1 MAWRASMPRDGELTG
16 SSLPLIRGNGTTTC
30 LPIRANTRQNGRV
43 NQEAFELFSAILA
56 LATLAGGII
65 TLAALVFE
73 KSMSWAGAW
82 LTQVRA
88 SGLWIICMITT
99 GAMVGSLY
107 FSEKVGFAPC
117 KLCWYQRIAMFS
129 IAIISFVA
137 ALRNDK
143 NIARYTIVLAPLGL
157 IVSTYHYLLEWF
169 PTLETNVCSLDVP
182 CTAVWFRELG
192 FVTLCF
198 MAGCAFITVIAV
210 SLAIIREQKIDST
223 STHQEN

>member
-1 MAWRASMPRDGELTG
+1 M
-16 SSLPLIRGNGTTTC
+16 C
-30 LPIRANTRQNGRV
+30 LRIGPYTRQNGRV

-73 KSMSWAGAW
+73 TRMSWVSAW

-107 FSEKVGFAPC
+107 FSEIVGFAPC

-129 IAIISFVA
+129 IAIISFAA

-210 SLAIIREQKIDST
+210 SLAIMREEKIDST
-223 STHQEN
+223 SIPQEN

>member
-1 MAWRASMPRDGELTG
+1 M
-16 SSLPLIRGNGTTTC
+16 TC
-30 LPIRANTRQNGRV
+30 PPIRADTRQNGRV
-43 NQEAFELFSAILA
+43 NKEAAELFSAILA

-107 FSEKVGFAPC
+107 FSESVGFAPC
-117 KLCWYQRIAMFS
+117 KLCWYQRIAMYS

-182 CTAVWFRELG
+182 CTAVWFREIG

-210 SLAIIREQKIDST
+210 SLAIMREETIDST
-223 STHQEN
+223 SIQQEN

>member
-1 MAWRASMPRDGELTG
+1 MM
-16 SSLPLIRGNGTTTC
+16 C
-30 LPIRANTRQNGRV
+30 LPNEADTRQNGRV
-43 NQEAFELFSAILA
+43 NQEAFQLFSAILA
-56 LATLAGGII
+56 LAVLVGGIG
-65 TLAALVFE
+65 TFAALVFE
-73 KSMSWAGAW
+73 NRMTWTSAW
-82 LTQVRA
+82 LTQVRVT
-88 SGLWIICMITT
+88 GLWIICMITT

-117 KLCWYQRIAMFS
+117 KLCWYQRIAMYS

-157 IVSTYHYLLEWF
+157 VVSTYHYLLEWY

-210 SLAIIREQKIDST
+210 SLAIMREETIDST
-223 STHQEN
+223 SIHQEN

>member
-1 MAWRASMPRDGELTG
+1 MPKDSELTS
-16 SSLPLIRGNGTTTC
+16 SSLPLFRGNNTMMC
-30 LPIRANTRQNGRV
+30 LPNGPDTRQNGWV
-43 NQEAFELFSAILA
+43 NQEAFQLFSAILA
-56 LATLAGGII
+56 LAVLVGGLGTLV
-65 TLAALVFE
+65 ALVFE
-73 KSMSWAGAW
+73 NRMSWTSAW

-88 SGLWIICMITT
+88 TGLWIICMITT

-117 KLCWYQRIAMFS
+117 KLCWYQRIGIFS

-143 NIARYTIVLAPLGL
+143 NIARYTIVLAPIGL
-157 IVSTYHYLLEWF
+157 VVSTYHYLLEWF

-210 SLAIIREQKIDST
+210 SLAIMREEKIDST
-223 STHQEN
+223 STLQEN

>member
-1 MAWRASMPRDGELTG
+1 MPRDGELTG

-56 LATLAGGII
+56 LATLAAGII

-73 KSMSWAGAW
+73 KSMSWAGGW

-210 SLAIIREQKIDST
+210 SLAIMREQKIDST

>member
-1 MAWRASMPRDGELTG
+1 M
-16 SSLPLIRGNGTTTC
+16 TC
-30 LPIRANTRQNGRV
+30 PPIRANTRQNGRV

-56 LATLAGGII
+56 LATLAAGII

-73 KSMSWAGAW
+73 KSMSWAGGW

-117 KLCWYQRIAMFS
+117 KLCWYQRIAMYS

-210 SLAIIREQKIDST
+210 SLAIIREQKIDSI

>member
-1 MAWRASMPRDGELTG
+1 MPRDWELTDV
-16 SSLPLIRGNGTTTC
+16 SLPLFRGNDTMTC
-30 LPIRANTRQNGRV
+30 PPIRAYTRQNGRV

-65 TLAALVFE
+65 TLAALAFE

-129 IAIISFVA
+129 IAIISFAA

-210 SLAIIREQKIDST
+210 SLAIMREQKIDST
-223 STHQEN
+223 STNQEN

>member
-1 MAWRASMPRDGELTG
+1 MVCL
-16 SSLPLIRGNGTTTC
+16 LIGLR
-30 LPIRANTRQNGRV
+30 TRQNGWV
-43 NQEAFELFSAILA
+43 NKEAVELFSAILA

-65 TLAALVFE
+65 TLAALAFE
-73 KSMSWAGAW
+73 SRMTWTSAW

-107 FSEKVGFAPC
+107 FSESVGFAPC
-117 KLCWYQRIAMFS
+117 KLCWYQRIAVFS

-157 IVSTYHYLLEWF
+157 VVSTYHYLLEWF

-210 SLAIIREQKIDST
+210 SLAIMREQTTDST
-223 STHQEN
+223 STLQEN

>member
-1 MAWRASMPRDGELTG
+1 MM
-16 SSLPLIRGNGTTTC
+16 C
-30 LPIRANTRQNGRV
+30 LPNEADTRQNGEV
-43 NQEAFELFSAILA
+43 NKEAVQLFSAILA
-56 LATLAGGII
+56 LAVLVGGIG
-65 TLAALVFE
+65 TFAALVFE
-73 KSMSWAGAW
+73 NRMTWTSAW

-88 SGLWIICMITT
+88 TGLWIICMITT

-117 KLCWYQRIAMFS
+117 KLCWYQRIAMYS

-157 IVSTYHYLLEWF
+157 VVSTYHYLLEWY

-210 SLAIIREQKIDST
+210 SLAIMREETIDST
-223 STHQEN
+223 SIHQEN

>member
-1 MAWRASMPRDGELTG
+1 M
-16 SSLPLIRGNGTTTC
+16 TC
-30 LPIRANTRQNGRV
+30 PPNEADTRQNGEV
-43 NQEAFELFSAILA
+43 NKEAVQLFSAILA
-56 LATLAGGII
+56 LAVLVGGIG
-65 TLAALVFE
+65 TFAALVFE
-73 KSMSWAGAW
+73 NRMTWTSAW

-88 SGLWIICMITT
+88 TGLWIICMITT

-117 KLCWYQRIAMFS
+117 KLCWYQRIAMYS

-157 IVSTYHYLLEWF
+157 VVSTYHYLLEWY

-210 SLAIIREQKIDST
+210 SLAIMREETIDST
-223 STHQEN
+223 SIHQEN

>member
-1 MAWRASMPRDGELTG
+1 MPRDGELTR

-30 LPIRANTRQNGRV
+30 LPIRPNTRQNGRV

-56 LATLAGGII
+56 LATLAGGIG
-65 TLAALVFE
+65 TFAALVFE
-73 KSMSWAGAW
+73 NRMTWTSAW

-88 SGLWIICMITT
+88 TGLWIICMITT

-117 KLCWYQRIAMFS
+117 KLCWYQRIAMYS

-157 IVSTYHYLLEWF
+157 VVSTYHYLLEWY

-210 SLAIIREQKIDST
+210 SLAIMREETIDST
-223 STHQEN
+223 SIHQEN

>member
-1 MAWRASMPRDGELTG
+1 MV
-16 SSLPLIRGNGTTTC
+16 C
-30 LPIRANTRQNGRV
+30 LRIGLRTRQNGRV
-43 NQEAFELFSAILA
+43 NQEAFQLFSAILA
-56 LATLAGGII
+56 LAVLVGGLG
-65 TLAALVFE
+65 TFAALVFE
-73 KSMSWAGAW
+73 NRMTWTSAW
-82 LTQVRA
+82 LTQVRT

-117 KLCWYQRIAMFS
+117 KLCWYQRIGIFS

-143 NIARYTIVLAPLGL
+143 NIARYTIVLAPIGL
-157 IVSTYHYLLEWF
+157 LVSTYHYLLEWF

-210 SLAIIREQKIDST
+210 SLAIMREQTTDST
-223 STHQEN
+223 SILQEN

>member
-1 MAWRASMPRDGELTG
+1 MV
-16 SSLPLIRGNGTTTC
+16 C
-30 LPIRANTRQNGRV
+30 LWIGLRTRQNGWV
-43 NQEAFELFSAILA
+43 NQEAFQLFSAILA
-56 LATLAGGII
+56 LAVLVGGLG
-65 TLAALVFE
+65 TFAALALE
-73 KSMSWAGAW
+73 NRMTWTSAW

-117 KLCWYQRIAMFS
+117 KLCWYQRIGIFS

-143 NIARYTIVLAPLGL
+143 NIARYTIVLAPIGL
-157 IVSTYHYLLEWF
+157 VVSTYHYLLEWF

>member
-1 MAWRASMPRDGELTG
+1 MCV
-16 SSLPLIRGNGTTTC
+16 LI
-30 LPIRANTRQNGRV
+30 IANTRQNGQV
-43 NQEAFELFSAILA
+43 NTEAVQLFSAILA
-56 LATLAGGII
+56 LATLVGGIV
-65 TLAALVFE
+65 TVPALALE
-73 KSMSWAGAW
+73 TRMSWTSAW

-129 IAIISFVA
+129 IAVISFAA

-143 NIARYTIVLAPLGL
+143 NIARYTIVLAPIGL
-157 IVSTYHYLLEWF
+157 VVSTYHYLLEWF

-192 FVTLCF
+192 FVTFSF
-198 MAGCAFITVIAV
+198 MAGCTFITVIAV
-210 SLAIIREQKIDST
+210 SLAIMREQTTEST
-223 STHQEN
+223 STLQEN

>member
-1 MAWRASMPRDGELTG
+1 M
-16 SSLPLIRGNGTTTC
+16 TC
-30 LPIRANTRQNGRV
+30 LWIGLRTRQNGRV
-43 NQEAFELFSAILA
+43 NQEAFQLFSAILA
-56 LATLAGGII
+56 LAVLVGGLG
-65 TLAALVFE
+65 TLAALAFE
-73 KSMSWAGAW
+73 NRMTWTGAW

-143 NIARYTIVLAPLGL
+143 NIVRYTIVLAPLGL

-210 SLAIIREQKIDST
+210 SLAIIREQKIDSI

>member
-1 MAWRASMPRDGELTG
+1 M
-16 SSLPLIRGNGTTTC
+16 TC
-30 LPIRANTRQNGRV
+30 PPIRADTRQNGRV
-43 NQEAFELFSAILA
+43 NKEAVELFSAILA
-56 LATLAGGII
+56 LATVAGGII

-73 KSMSWAGAW
+73 KSMSWADAW

-117 KLCWYQRIAMFS
+117 KLCWYQRIAMYS

-143 NIARYTIVLAPLGL
+143 NIARYTIVLAPIGL

-210 SLAIIREQKIDST
+210 SLAITREQKIDSI
-223 STHQEN
+223 SIQQEN

>member
-1 MAWRASMPRDGELTG
+1 M
-16 SSLPLIRGNGTTTC
+16 TC
-30 LPIRANTRQNGRV
+30 LWIGLRTRQNGRV
-43 NQEAFELFSAILA
+43 NQEAFQLFSAILA
-56 LATLAGGII
+56 LAVLVGGLG
-65 TLAALVFE
+65 TFAAVVFE
-73 KSMSWAGAW
+73 NRMTWTSAW

-117 KLCWYQRIAMFS
+117 KLCWYQRIGIFS

-143 NIARYTIVLAPLGL
+143 NIARYTIVLAPIGL
-157 IVSTYHYLLEWF
+157 LVSTYHYLLEWF

-210 SLAIIREQKIDST
+210 SLAIMREEKIDST
-223 STHQEN
+223 STNQEN

>member
-1 MAWRASMPRDGELTG
+1 M
-16 SSLPLIRGNGTTTC
+16 TC
-30 LPIRANTRQNGRV
+30 LRIRPRTRQNGRV
-43 NQEAFELFSAILA
+43 NQEAFQLFSAILA
-56 LATLAGGII
+56 LAVLVGGLG
-65 TLAALVFE
+65 TFAALVFE
-73 KSMSWAGAW
+73 TRMSWASAW

-117 KLCWYQRIAMFS
+117 KLCWYQRIGIFS
-129 IAIISFVA
+129 IAIISFAA

-210 SLAIIREQKIDST
+210 SLAIMREETIDST
-223 STHQEN
+223 STNQEN

>member
-1 MAWRASMPRDGELTG
+1 MPRDGELTG

-56 LATLAGGII
+56 LATLAAGII

-73 KSMSWAGAW
+73 KSMSWAGGW

-129 IAIISFVA
+129 IAIISFAA

>member
-1 MAWRASMPRDGELTG
+1 MACL
-16 SSLPLIRGNGTTTC
+16 LIRPG
-30 LPIRANTRQNGRV
+30 TRQNGRV
-43 NQEAFELFSAILA
+43 NKEAAELFSAILA
-56 LATLAGGII
+56 LATLAGGIV
-65 TLAALVFE
+65 TLAAVVFE
-73 KSMSWAGAW
+73 KRTTWASAV
-82 LTQVRA
+82 LTHVRA

-107 FSEKVGFAPC
+107 FSENVGFAPC
-117 KLCWYQRIAMFS
+117 KLCWYQRIAMYS

-157 IVSTYHYLLEWF
+157 IVSIYHYLLEWF
-169 PTLETNVCSLDVP
+169 PTLETSVCSLDVP

-210 SLAIIREQKIDST
+210 SLAIMREPNIDST
-223 STHQEN
+223 STQQEK

>member
-1 MAWRASMPRDGELTG
+1 MPRDWELTG
-16 SSLPLIRGNGTTTC
+16 SSLPLIQGNDTMTC
-30 LPIRANTRQNGRV
+30 LPIRAYTRQNGRV
-43 NQEAFELFSAILA
+43 NKEAVELFSAILA

-65 TLAALVFE
+65 TLVALVFE

-107 FSEKVGFAPC
+107 FSESVGFAPC
-117 KLCWYQRIAMFS
+117 KLCWYQRIAMYS

-143 NIARYTIVLAPLGL
+143 NIARYTIVLAPIGL
-157 IVSTYHYLLEWF
+157 VVSTYHYLLEWF

-210 SLAIIREQKIDST
+210 SLAITREQKIDSI
-223 STHQEN
+223 SIQQEN

>member
-1 MAWRASMPRDGELTG
+1 MM
-16 SSLPLIRGNGTTTC
+16 C
-30 LPIRANTRQNGRV
+30 LRIGPETRQNGRV
-43 NQEAFELFSAILA
+43 NQEAFQLFSAILA
-56 LATLAGGII
+56 LAVLVGGLG
-65 TLAALVFE
+65 TFAALVFE
-73 KSMSWAGAW
+73 NRMTWTSAW

-117 KLCWYQRIAMFS
+117 KLCWYQRIGIFS

-143 NIARYTIVLAPLGL
+143 NIARYTIVLAPIGL
-157 IVSTYHYLLEWF
+157 LVSTYHYLLEWF

-210 SLAIIREQKIDST
+210 SLAIMREQTTDST
-223 STHQEN
+223 SILQEN

>member
-1 MAWRASMPRDGELTG
+1 M
-16 SSLPLIRGNGTTTC
+16 TC
-30 LPIRANTRQNGRV
+30 PPIRAYTRQNGRV

-65 TLAALVFE
+65 TLAALAFE

-129 IAIISFVA
+129 IAIISFAA

-210 SLAIIREQKIDST
+210 SLAIIREEKIDST
-223 STHQEN
+223 LTNQEN

>member
-1 MAWRASMPRDGELTG
+1 M
-16 SSLPLIRGNGTTTC
+16 TC
-30 LPIRANTRQNGRV
+30 LRIRPRTRQNGRV
-43 NQEAFELFSAILA
+43 NQEAFQLFSAILA
-56 LATLAGGII
+56 LAVLVGGLG
-65 TLAALVFE
+65 TFAALVFE
-73 KSMSWAGAW
+73 TRMSWASAW

-117 KLCWYQRIAMFS
+117 KLCWYQRIGIFS

-210 SLAIIREQKIDST
+210 SLAIMREETIDST
-223 STHQEN
+223 STNQEN

>member
-1 MAWRASMPRDGELTG
+1 MPRDGELTG

-129 IAIISFVA
+129 IAIISFAA

>member
-1 MAWRASMPRDGELTG
+1 MM
-16 SSLPLIRGNGTTTC
+16 C
-30 LPIRANTRQNGRV
+30 LPNGAHTRQNGRV
-43 NQEAFELFSAILA
+43 NQEAIELFSALLA

-73 KSMSWAGAW
+73 NRMTWTGAW

-143 NIARYTIVLAPLGL
+143 NIARYTIVLAPMGL
-157 IVSTYHYLLEWF
+157 VVSTYHYLLEWY
-169 PTLETNVCSLDVP
+169 PNLETSVCSLDVP

-210 SLAIIREQKIDST
+210 SLAIMREQSIDST
-223 STHQEN
+223 SIHQEK

>member
-1 MAWRASMPRDGELTG
+1 M
-16 SSLPLIRGNGTTTC
+16 TC
-30 LPIRANTRQNGRV
+30 PPIRAYTRQNGWV

-65 TLAALVFE
+65 TLVAVVFE
-73 KSMSWAGAW
+73 KSMSWADAW

-117 KLCWYQRIAMFS
+117 KLCWYQRIAMYS

-143 NIARYTIVLAPLGL
+143 NIARYTIVLAPIGL
-157 IVSTYHYLLEWF
+157 VVSTYHYLLEWF

-210 SLAIIREQKIDST
+210 SLAIMREQSIDST
-223 STHQEN
+223 SIHQEK